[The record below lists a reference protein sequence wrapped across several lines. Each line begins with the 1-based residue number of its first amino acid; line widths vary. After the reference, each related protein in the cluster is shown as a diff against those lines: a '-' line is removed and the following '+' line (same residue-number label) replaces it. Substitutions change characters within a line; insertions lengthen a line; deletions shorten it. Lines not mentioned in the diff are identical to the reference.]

1 MSEKNKSVQKK
12 LEELMGLV
20 DWFQGGEFS
29 LEESAEKFTQAE
41 KLAEEIEGDLVKLK
55 NDIQV
60 VQRRFDRDDA

>member
-12 LEELMGLV
+12 LEELTGLV
-20 DWFQGGEFS
+20 DWFQGGDFS

-41 KLAEEIEGDLVKLK
+41 KLAEEIEGDLMKLK

-60 VQRRFDRDDA
+60 VQRRFDRDDV